1 MEARILSWESK
12 RKAKSRRRLDRTE
25 VCSIRLHLKL
35 RILQYFNSI
44 SFLTILNS
52 NLNLKIDTHLLDL
65 QSEVEKT
72 RLKALEKFR
81 SEVVDI
87 NEIAEGARSKAMENR
102 RNEELK
108 AKDKAN
114 KIRVTGKVPTA
125 CFCF

>member
-52 NLNLKIDTHLLDL
+52 NLNTQIDTHLLDL
-65 QSEVEKT
+65 QSEVEKK
-72 RLKALEKFR
+72 RLIALEKFR